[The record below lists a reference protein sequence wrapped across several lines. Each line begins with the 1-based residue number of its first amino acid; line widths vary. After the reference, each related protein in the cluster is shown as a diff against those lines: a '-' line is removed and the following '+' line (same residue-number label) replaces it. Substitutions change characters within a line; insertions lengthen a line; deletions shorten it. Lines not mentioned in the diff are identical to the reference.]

1 MKKVFNYKIVPA
13 PQSVKGESNEKI
25 LYFTRFSLIIMLSG
39 CSGSNLG
46 QKQ

>member
-1 MKKVFNYKIVPA
+1 MKKVFNYKIVRA
-13 PQSVKGESNEKI
+13 PQSVKGESNEKYYI
-25 LYFTRFSLIIMLSG
+25 LQGLVLIIMLSG